1 MNILPALESDIL
13 SLLILTDWIPRT
25 PPRVVGA
32 RPRDLRPWFHSKLLA
47 RLLRWQPSYK
57 VTVAERVA
65 REANPAIQYEAIVGD
80 VTELAVAERLV
91 DCDAIFLAADSMQA
105 RLVVNAICHQYLI
118 PAWQVGAKVVNDS
131 AGAIQDVFSV
141 IRRIVP
147 GLSCLW
153 CNELI
158 KPARARRGSGIPG
171 TAKGATLCG
180 RSPCSECH
188 HA

>member
-1 MNILPALESDIL
+1 MNILPALELDIL

-25 PPRVVGA
+25 TRGWWEHVL
-32 RPRDLRPWFHSKLLA
+32 RDLRPWFHSKLLA

-80 VTELAVAERLV
+80 VTEPAVAERLV

-105 RLVVNAICHQYLI
+105 RLVVNAICHQYLDPRMASRSKGGQRHDRSNPRRFLGNPPDLI
-118 PAWQVGAKVVNDS
+118 PGQ
-131 AGAIQDVFSV
+131 
-141 IRRIVP
+141 
-147 GLSCLW
+147 SCLW

-158 KPARARRGSGIPG
+158 
-171 TAKGATLCG
+171 
-180 RSPCSECH
+180 
-188 HA
+188 